1 MHSIRAT
8 RTALLVCLAGGVAAA
23 VGCQREQQLP
33 KSIPV
38 EQHNA
43 RPAPTLLAQLPDP
56 VVEQVKRQLA
66 ADPLLRGASISVV
79 GDTGYLRLHGFVSS
93 SAQRQRAIAVAR
105 TVLGD
110 APVEARLIHRG
121 RSGVAD
127 GPLPGQLFLL

>member
-1 MHSIRAT
+1 MYSNSAT
-8 RTALLVCLAGGVAAA
+8 KTALLVCLAGGVAVA

-43 RPAPTLLAQLPDP
+43 RPAPILLAQLPGP

-66 ADPLLRGASISVV
+66 ADPLLHGASISVI
-79 GDTGYLRLHGFVSS
+79 GTTGYLRLHGFVSS
-93 SAQRQRAIAVAR
+93 GAQRQRAIAIAQ

-110 APVEARLIHRG
+110 APVEARLIRRG

-127 GPLPGQLFLL
+127 GPLPDQLFLL